1 LKQYDLEPITLEN
14 IGQACDRELQLAQSW
29 MEGELA
35 SEQSTNLDYYYGLP
49 FGNEVD
55 GFSRVVTRDV
65 LETVE
70 GIMPDLM
77 KIFTSGDD
85 VVEFDPMGPAD
96 EERVMIQGKYI
107 NHLFMNRFNG
117 YRILY
122 DWFKDALLMK
132 NGYIKCG
139 WEDREECQFKEYKD
153 LSPEQFQMLKDG
165 EDISEELLGTEYEI
179 DDFEK
184 YKDDDGNITY
194 DVRVKIE
201 RQRGRPDIMV
211 IPSEELKISE
221 RAKSIKDAD
230 FVAHVTTMKYGE
242 LRSMGYDPDD
252 LELAM
257 IDPNIDQTGGV
268 RSARFQL
275 PSESGIGSFSPFSAE
290 DNEVLVA
297 DCWIKLYDPDDNEV
311 KLFKVFMVGRKA
323 MEYMEVDRCPIIS
336 LAPIMMPHKQTGVA
350 VADLVRDIQEIRST
364 IFRQML
370 DNLALQNA
378 GRYTAVEGQVNLQ
391 DLIDNKIGGIV
402 RQKMPNAVGRL
413 DTPDLSQF
421 TIPAMEMLTIQQENR
436 TGVSR
441 MTHGLDEST
450 LSSHQTAAAVNQV
463 MSAAQAKIQLIARNF
478 AETGVKELF
487 LELYNLIRE
496 YQTKPDL
503 VPIAGRYAV
512 VNPPEW
518 TDRHD
523 VHVTV
528 GIGNG
533 NKDQQLFHL
542 SQISQM
548 LQQVGATPYG
558 YLITAENVFNLASEF
573 IKNSGYQNPVKFIS
587 NPQQVQPPEPQ
598 PDPQLIAAQAAMVT
612 AESNKIY
619 KGAQSQKLQKE
630 TELEPQKFD
639 WQKKKDAAE
648 VGLEATQERG
658 VGIGNGK

>member
-1 LKQYDLEPITLEN
+1 MKTEYTIDHDF
-14 IGQACDRELQLAQSW
+14 IGKAVDAEMQLAQSW
-29 MEGELA
+29 MEAGLA
-35 SEQSTNLDYYYGLP
+35 QEQASALDYYYGMP
-49 FGNEVD
+49 FGNETP
-55 GFSRVVTRDV
+55 GFSNIVTRDV

-77 KIFTSGDD
+77 KIFTGGDD
-85 VVEFDPMGPAD
+85 VVEFDPVGPAD

-117 YRILY
+117 YRIMY

-139 WEDREECQFKEYKD
+139 WEDREEVQFSEYKD
-153 LSPEQFQMLKDG
+153 LSPEQWAMLKSG
-165 EDISEELLGTEYEI
+165 EDISEELMGSEYEI
-179 DDFEK
+179 EDYQK
-184 YKDDDGNITY
+184 YKDEDGVITY
-194 DVRVKIE
+194 DCRVKIQ
-201 RQRGRPDIMV
+201 RQRGRPAIET

-230 FVAHVTTMKYGE
+230 FVAHVTTMKLGE
-242 LRSMGYDPDD
+242 LEEMGYDTDK
-252 LELAM
+252 LEIA
-257 IDPNIDQTGGV
+257 IVDPNIDQTGGV
-268 RSARFQL
+268 RSARFHK
-275 PSESGIGSFSPFSAE
+275 PTESAIGSFSAVSRE
-290 DNEVLVA
+290 DNDVLVA
-297 DCWIKLYDPDDNEV
+297 DAWIRLYDPKDKKM
-311 KLFKVFMVGRKA
+311 KLYKSFQIGRKCV
-323 MEYMEVDRCPIIS
+323 EYMEVDRCPIIS
-336 LAPIMMPHKQTGVA
+336 IAPIMMPHKQTGVSI
-350 VADLVRDIQEIRST
+350 ADLVKDIQEIRST

-421 TIPAMEMLTIQQENR
+421 TIPAMEMLTLQQENR

-450 LSSHQTAAAVNQV
+450 LSSHQTATAVNQV
-463 MSAAQAKIQLIARNF
+463 MSAAQGKIQLIARNF

-496 YQTKPDL
+496 NQTKPDL

-528 GIGNG
+528 GIGNS

-542 SQISQM
+542 SQINQM
-548 LQQVGATPYG
+548 MQQIGGTQYG
-558 YLITAENVFNLASEF
+558 YLISADNVFNLASEF
-573 IKNSGYQNPVKFIS
+573 IKNSGYQNPVQFIQ
-587 NPQQVQPPEPQ
+587 NPATVEPPEPA
-598 PDPQLIAAQAAMVT
+598 PDPLLISAQAQMLQAQSDQADKQV
-612 AESNKIY
+612 
-619 KGAQSQKLQKE
+619 KGAKTQME
-630 TELEPQKFD
+630 TQLEPEKFG
-639 WQKKKDAAE
+639 WQKKIDAAE
-648 VGLEATQERG
+648 VGLEATQDRP
-658 VGIGNGK
+658 VGLQKGK